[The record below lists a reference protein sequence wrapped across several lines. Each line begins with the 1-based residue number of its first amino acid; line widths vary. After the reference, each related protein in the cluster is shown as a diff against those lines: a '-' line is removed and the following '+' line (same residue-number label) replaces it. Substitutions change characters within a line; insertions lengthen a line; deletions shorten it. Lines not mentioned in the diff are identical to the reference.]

1 MDSSSIIIGL
11 VILALVILPFIYFST
26 RNKNK
31 ENKNVKEFI
40 QTGLKYG
47 LEFSETEQWGNCLL
61 GLDPV
66 KRKILFRQFSG
77 DQFTETVFDLNEV
90 KSCSLLVNNLQSAGT
105 SQAPDKI
112 ELVFQPKNKKAVENL
127 QLYNSETDH
136 VVYTQLE
143 IGEKWT
149 KLINESLR

>member
-11 VILALVILPFIYFST
+11 AILALVILPFIFISI

-31 ENKNVKEFI
+31 ENQNVKEFI

-47 LEFSETEQWGNCLL
+47 LEFSETEHWSNCLL
-61 GLDPV
+61 GLDPI
-66 KRKILFRQFSG
+66 KRKILFRQINEL
-77 DQFTETVFDLNEV
+77 QFTETVFDLNEV
-90 KSCSLLVNNLQSAGT
+90 RSCSLLVTNLQIAGA

-112 ELVFQPKNKKAVENL
+112 ELVFQPKNNKAVDNL

>member
-1 MDSSSIIIGL
+1 MDSSSVIIGL
-11 VILALVILPFIYFST
+11 AILALVILPFIFISM

-31 ENKNVKEFI
+31 ENQNVKEFI

-47 LEFSETEQWGNCLL
+47 LELSETEQWSNHLL

-66 KRKILFRQFSG
+66 KRKILFREFNEQQFN
-77 DQFTETVFDLNEV
+77 ETVFDLNEV
-90 KSCSLLVNNLQSAGT
+90 KSCTLLVTNLQVAGA
-105 SQAPDKI
+105 SQSPDKI
-112 ELVFQPKNKKAVENL
+112 EIVFTQKNNKTVDNL
-127 QLYNSETDH
+127 QLFNSEMDH
-136 VVYTQLE
+136 VVYTQFE